1 MTNRTMMLAA
11 AAVLLT
17 TGGLMLWI
25 VQPDQQ
31 NPQPVAANT
40 AESADPPPADHPPA
54 QPKATT
60 PPAPTA
66 PAPPAAPAAPKPY
79 VDCTRP
85 QGGVVRVGRSTI
97 SAEAFCRIAVGL
109 AGSPAGQDPAAWR
122 ARAKAVRDRMVDAEL
137 VRQALAAD
145 NAAVQEAEVDA
156 EVSKILNNP
165 ATTRPGAPPVG
176 DAALLKDQV
185 RARLELKKL
194 VAFRGAAGA
203 TEAELRAAYAAAPAQ
218 FGEPAVAKIEPY
230 LIRFAATAPPE
241 AVSAAEQKAKAFYNS
256 VMAGTSADAAAKA
269 SGLAAMP
276 AFDLAEGGGE
286 PQLVAT
292 VLRLLPGQWTE
303 PVKTAVGL
311 TVAKV
316 IAVTPGKVLPFEEV
330 RDRVR
335 MKVMA
340 GKGKGEVGQAMADL
354 KAAGDVEDLVAW

>member
-40 AESADPPPADHPPA
+40 ADSADPATADHQPA
-54 QPKATT
+54 QQKAAT
-60 PPAPTA
+60 PVQTAPAPTA
-66 PAPPAAPAAPKPY
+66 APAPAKPY
-79 VDCTRP
+79 VDCTHP

-122 ARAKAVRDRMVDAEL
+122 ARAKAIRDRLVDAEL
-137 VRQALAAD
+137 VRQALVAD

-156 EVSKILNNP
+156 EVKKILENP
-165 ATTRPGAPPVG
+165 SVTRPGAPPVG

-194 VAFRGAAGA
+194 VAFRGAAGV
-203 TEAELRAAYAAAPAQ
+203 TESELRTAYAAAPAQ

-241 AVSAAEQKAKAFYNS
+241 AVSAAEQKAKAFYSS
-256 VMAGTSADAAAKA
+256 VMAGTPADAAAKA

-340 GKGKGEVGQAMADL
+340 GKGKDEVGQAMADL
-354 KAAGDVEDLVAW
+354 KSAADVEDLVAW